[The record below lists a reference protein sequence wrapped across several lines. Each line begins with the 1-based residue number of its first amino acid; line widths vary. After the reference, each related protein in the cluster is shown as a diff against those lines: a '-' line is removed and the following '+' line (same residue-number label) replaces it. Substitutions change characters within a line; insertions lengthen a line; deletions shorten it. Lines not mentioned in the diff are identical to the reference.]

1 MKDKELLKL
10 LENYIIKLD
19 SGELNEYIWN
29 NDICQE
35 DLRRTALVLSKGDF
49 WDYIDTNKAID
60 IIENIDNIDFLD
72 DENNLYWKGDCNERK
87 NK

>member
-72 DENNLYWKGDCNERK
+72 DENNLY
-87 NK
+87 

>member
-10 LENYIIKLD
+10 LENYIVKLD
-19 SGELNEYIWN
+19 GGELNEYIWN

-60 IIENIDNIDFLD
+60 IIENIDNIDFLN
-72 DENNLYWKGDCNERK
+72 DENNLY
-87 NK
+87 